1 MLMKKYSLNNLDCAD
16 CALKIENGLSRL
28 DSVESV
34 SINFA
39 TASMHIETESMDKV
53 VAAIRH
59 LEPDVEVADVPS
71 GPGEDEAGPGVLK
84 NLLPI
89 GISVVIF
96 VLGMVFKKSL
106 HNTAYSYGEYL
117 VFIAA
122 YLSSGWGVLATAG
135 KNIIKGKIF
144 DEHFLMTI
152 ATLGAIAI
160 HALPEAAGVMIF
172 FKVGEFFEHLALVRS
187 RKLIKSLL
195 EIKPDYAN
203 LKKGSNYVKV
213 DPEMVNVG
221 DTILVKPGERVPL
234 DGKVVSGRSQV
245 DTSALTGESV
255 PRSLEKGD
263 IVLSGMI
270 VKSGSLTIVVTRS
283 FQESSVSKILDLV
296 ENAIHNKAETEKFI
310 TTFARYYT
318 PIVVFLALSVAILPP
333 LLISGAGFAEWIYRA
348 LVILVI
354 SCPCALVISIPLGY
368 FGGIGGAS
376 ARGILI
382 KGSNYI
388 DILSRVN
395 TVVFDKT
402 GTLTRGN
409 FKVTDIVVKN
419 GFSREDTLKYAAL
432 AESHSNHPLAE
443 SIKEAYGRAIDPA
456 AVEDYQE
463 ISGLGIKAVVLNT
476 PVVVGND
483 RLLHLENIPHEIC
496 DLHRT
501 VAHVVVDSTY
511 AGYIVVS
518 DEVKEDAG
526 RAIAELE
533 TIGVKNI
540 IMLTG
545 DNEQV
550 AKDVS
555 RSLGIKRYHSGL
567 LPEDKVRILTE
578 IIAEKKGQEAVAFVG
593 DGINDAPVI
602 AQADIGIAM
611 GKFGADIAVETAD
624 IVLMTDAPSKIP
636 EAIKVGKKTRRIVY
650 ENIILALG
658 VKLIFVAL
666 GAAGVAD
673 MWEAVFADV
682 GVTLV
687 AIFNAL
693 RVLR

>member
-1 MLMKKYSLNNLDCAD
+1 MLMKKYALNNLDCAD

-34 SINFA
+34 AINFA
-39 TASMHIETESMDKV
+39 TATMHIETESMDKV

-59 LEPDVEVADVPS
+59 IEPDVEVADVPS
-71 GPGEDEAGPGVLK
+71 RSMEDENRPGVFK
-84 NLLPI
+84 DLLPI

-96 VLGMVFKKSL
+96 VLGMVFKKPL
-106 HNTAYSYGEYL
+106 QDTAYSYGEYL
-117 VFIAA
+117 VFVAA

-172 FKVGEFFEHLALVRS
+172 FKVGEFFEHLALSRS
-187 RKLIKSLL
+187 RKSIKSLL
-195 EIKPDYAN
+195 KIKPDYAN

-213 DPEMVNVG
+213 DPEIVNVG

-234 DGKVVSGRSQV
+234 DGEVISGRSQV

-270 VKSGSLTIVVTRS
+270 VKSGSLTIGVTRS

-296 ENAIHNKAETEKFI
+296 ENAIHKKAETEKFI

-382 KGSNYI
+382 KGSNFI
-388 DILSRVN
+388 DVLSRVK

-476 PVVVGND
+476 PVIVGND

-526 RAIAELE
+526 RAVAELE

-550 AKDVS
+550 ANDVS
-555 RSLGIKRYHSGL
+555 QSLGIKRYHSGL

-578 IIAEKKGQEAVAFVG
+578 IIAGKKGKEAVAFVG

-636 EAIKVGKKTRRIVY
+636 EAIKVGQKTRRIVY
-650 ENIILALG
+650 ENIILALV

>member
-1 MLMKKYSLNNLDCAD
+1 MKKYMLNNLDCAD
-16 CALKIENGLSRL
+16 CALKLENGLSKL
-28 DSVESV
+28 NSVESV
-34 SINFA
+34 AINFA
-39 TASMHIETESMDKV
+39 TATMQIETESMDEV
-53 VAAIRH
+53 LAAIRH
-59 LEPDVEVADVPS
+59 IEPEVEVADVPS
-71 GPGEDEAGPGVLK
+71 GSLGVEARPEVLK

-89 GISVVIF
+89 GISVVAI
-96 VLGMVFKKSL
+96 VLGMVFKKPL
-106 HNTAYSYGEYL
+106 HDTAYSYGEYL
-117 VFIAA
+117 VFIPA
-122 YLSSGWGVLATAG
+122 YLLSGWGVLATAG

-172 FKVGEFFEHLALVRS
+172 FKVGEFFEHLALARS
-187 RKLIKSLL
+187 RKSIKSLL

-213 DPEMVNVG
+213 DPDMVNVG

-234 DGKVVSGRSQV
+234 DGEVISGRSQV

-270 VKSGSLTIVVTRS
+270 VKSGSLTIGVTRS
-283 FQESSVSKILDLV
+283 FQESSVSIILDLV
-296 ENAIHNKAETEKFI
+296 ENAIHKKAETEKFI

-318 PIVVFLALSVAILPP
+318 PIVVALALSVAILPP

-368 FGGIGGAS
+368 FGGIGAAS

-388 DILSRVN
+388 DVLSRVK

-409 FKVTDIVVKN
+409 FKVTDIVVNN
-419 GFSREDTLKYAAL
+419 GFSREETLKYAAL

-443 SIKEAYGRAIDPA
+443 SIKKAYGRAIDPA

-463 ISGLGIKAVVLNT
+463 ISGLGIKAFVLNT
-476 PVVVGND
+476 PVIVGND

-518 DEVKEDAG
+518 DEIKEDAG
-526 RAIAELE
+526 RAVAELE
-533 TIGVKNI
+533 TIGVNNV

-550 AKDVS
+550 ANDVS
-555 RSLGIKRYHSGL
+555 QSLGIKRHHSGL

-578 IIAEKKGQEAVAFVG
+578 IIAGKKGKEAVAFVG

-602 AQADIGIAM
+602 ARADIGIAM
-611 GKFGADIAVETAD
+611 GKYGADVAVETAD

-636 EAIKVGKKTRRIVY
+636 EAIKVGQKTRRIVY
-650 ENIILALG
+650 ENIILALV

-687 AIFNAL
+687 AIFNSL

>member
-567 LPEDKVRILTE
+567 LPEDKVRILT
-578 IIAEKKGQEAVAFVG
+578 
-593 DGINDAPVI
+593 
-602 AQADIGIAM
+602 
-611 GKFGADIAVETAD
+611 
-624 IVLMTDAPSKIP
+624 
-636 EAIKVGKKTRRIVY
+636 AI
-650 ENIILALG
+650 
-658 VKLIFVAL
+658 
-666 GAAGVAD
+666 
-673 MWEAVFADV
+673 
-682 GVTLV
+682 
-687 AIFNAL
+687 
-693 RVLR
+693 

>member
-234 DGKVVSGRSQV
+234 DGEVVSGRSQV